1 VTIGNLLPWLNVF
14 NLLLLPILVYLV
26 KLEHRLTIVEQYER
40 RLALLE
46 ARVFERR
53 ISATGD

>member
-1 VTIGNLLPWLNVF
+1 MTIGNLLPWLNVF